1 MHKKFVG
8 YKAWQDVLNL
18 TYKMEIMYQEWIY
31 WVKRKKCIKLQS
43 ILTITVSLLAF
54 SEELT
59 TTEEKLKHE

>member
-18 TYKMEIMYQEWIY
+18 TYKMETVYQEWIY

>member
-18 TYKMEIMYQEWIY
+18 TYKMETVYQEWIY

-43 ILTITVSLLAF
+43 ILTITVSRLAF